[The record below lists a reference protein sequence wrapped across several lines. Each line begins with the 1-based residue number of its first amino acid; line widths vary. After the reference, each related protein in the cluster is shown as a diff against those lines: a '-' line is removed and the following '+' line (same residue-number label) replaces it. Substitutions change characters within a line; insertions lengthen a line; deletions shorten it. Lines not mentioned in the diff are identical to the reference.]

1 MPLIQPFKGL
11 RAAPRSAGRVAAPP
25 YDVLNTEEARTL
37 ASSNP
42 LSFLHISKPEI
53 DFPPG
58 ADPCA
63 PEVYA
68 KGASNL
74 AAMIKAGVLIRDPAA
89 AYYVIRIERNGH
101 RQTGIGAAASVAAY
115 NAGRIKKHEL
125 TKPDKEEDRIRQIE
139 STGAQTGPVMAVHRQ
154 DAALAAA
161 IDEATRSE
169 ADFSV
174 TTPDGAAHTL
184 WTLSDPALQERITDA
199 FEAMA
204 ALYIAD
210 GHHRSAAAARV
221 AERKSE
227 RLGGDGKASW
237 DRFLLFSFP
246 DREVQI
252 LDYNR
257 VVKDLGGLT
266 AAEFLARLEGDFTVQ
281 ASPAPVRPSRPGEF
295 GLYLDGGWHR
305 LALKEKPAGIDPVG
319 RLDISQLTKKILE
332 PVLGI
337 GDVRRDPRIDFI
349 GGARGLEGLVERVDG
364 GGWGVAFS
372 LYPTSLADLMDVADV
387 GGVMPPKSTWF
398 EPKLA
403 DGLVSLV
410 LD

>member
-1 MPLIQPFKGL
+1 MHLIQPFKGL
-11 RAAPRSAGRVAAPP
+11 RPTPQSASRVAAPP
-25 YDVLNTEEARTL
+25 YDVLNTEEARAL
-37 ASSNP
+37 ASANP
-42 LSFLHISKPEI
+42 FSFLHISKPEI

-58 ADPCA
+58 IDPCA

-68 KGASNL
+68 KGADSL
-74 AAMIKAGVLIRDPAA
+74 AAMIKAGALIRDAAA
-89 AYYVIRIERNGH
+89 AYYVIRIELNGH
-101 RQTGIGAAASVAAY
+101 AQTGIGAAASVAAY

-125 TKPDKEEDRIRQIE
+125 TKPDKEEDRANQIDG
-139 STGAQTGPVMAVHRQ
+139 TGAQTGPVMAVHRQ
-154 DAALAAA
+154 DAAVAAA
-161 IDEATRSE
+161 IDEVTRSE

-174 TTPDGAAHTL
+174 TMAGGATHTL
-184 WTLSDPALQERITDA
+184 WTLSDPALQDRITDA
-199 FEAMA
+199 FENMA
-204 ALYIAD
+204 AIYIAD

-221 AERKSE
+221 AER
-227 RLGGDGKASW
+227 RGGDGKASW

-246 DREVQI
+246 DQEVQI

-266 AAEFLARLEGDFTVQ
+266 VAEFLARLEDDFTVE
-281 ASPAPVRPSRPGEF
+281 AAPAPVRPARAGEF
-295 GLYLDGGWHR
+295 GLYLDGGWRR
-305 LALKEKPAGIDPVG
+305 LTLKQKPAGGDPVE
-319 RLDISQLTKKILE
+319 RLDISQLTAKVLK

-349 GGARGLEGLVERVDG
+349 GGARGLEGLMERVDG

-372 LYPTSLADLMDVADV
+372 LYPTSLADLMDVAD
-387 GGVMPPKSTWF
+387 GGAVMPPKSTWF

>member
-1 MPLIQPFKGL
+1 MTLFKPFKGL
-11 RAAPRSAGRVAAPP
+11 RPTPQSAGLVAAPP
-25 YDVLNTEEARTL
+25 YDVLNTQEARAL
-37 ASSNP
+37 ASANP

-58 ADPCA
+58 IDPCA

-68 KGASNL
+68 KGASSL
-74 AAMIKAGVLIRDPAA
+74 AAMIKAGALIRDAVA
-89 AYYVIRIERNGH
+89 AYYIVRIEQNGH
-101 RQTGIGAAASVAAY
+101 VQTGIGAAASIAAY
-115 NAGRIKKHEL
+115 NAGRIRKHEL
-125 TKPDKEEDRIRQIE
+125 TKPDKEEDRANQIE
-139 STGAQTGPVMAVHRQ
+139 GTGAQTGPVMAVHRQ
-154 DAALAAA
+154 DAAVAAS
-161 IDEATRSE
+161 IDEVTQSP
-169 ADFSV
+169 ADFSL
-174 TTPDGAAHTL
+174 TMAGGATHTL
-184 WTLSDPALQERITDA
+184 WTVSDPALKDRITDA
-199 FEAMA
+199 FEGMA

-221 AERKSE
+221 AER
-227 RLGGDGKASW
+227 RGGDGNASW

-257 VVKDLGGLT
+257 VVKDLAGLT
-266 AAEFLARLEGDFTVQ
+266 AAEFLARLEDDFTVE
-281 ASPAPVRPSRPGEF
+281 AAPAPVRPKRAGEF
-295 GLYLDGGWHR
+295 GLYLDGGWRR
-305 LALKEKPAGIDPVG
+305 LTLKQKPAGIDPVG
-319 RLDISQLTKKILE
+319 RLDIAQLTKKILE

-349 GGARGLEGLVERVDG
+349 GGARGLEGLMERVDG

-372 LYPTSLADLMDVADV
+372 LYPTSLADLMDVADA